1 MKQKQIALAAAMLVN
16 ALPVLAEDA
25 APVPEAATEYTLL
38 DAIKTGKPMT
48 SFRLRYESVSQ
59 DGLGP
64 VNTPAANTD
73 LKDGKG
79 TTLRSLIG
87 WQTAPFHNFSFAAQL
102 IDVSK
107 LQDDYNDSTNSTLI
121 NGLSNQPGREQYA
134 KIVDPDYTG
143 VNQLYL
149 DWTGIKNTRLRI
161 GRQQVNLDNVRF
173 VGDIGFRQVM
183 QVFDGESVLNK
194 SIPDTQIFLAHF
206 NRVRQITTV
215 LRNDGSLNIAN
226 VKYSISP
233 TESVVGYAYLSSF
246 EDLGLGRGWFG
257 NAAGTAGGAKNGN
270 ANAKADQSN
279 AIFGM
284 RLDGAHKIDDDWK
297 VLYTAEYAKQSD
309 YEGGDDRIDAHYY
322 KIGGGAAY
330 GNFSL
335 RADQELL
342 SSNNGEYAFQTPFGT
357 NHLFQGW
364 VDKFLTTPLEGI
376 RDTFVTAT
384 YKIGDF
390 TFFAD
395 YHWLDSDE
403 NFHTVGGGMAAN
415 GDRYGKEWNVA
426 ASYAYNANISAK
438 VEYGKFTEGDHYALL
453 ANTAD
458 STTGNRGRFRDT
470 DKLWLTLMYTF

>member
-1 MKQKQIALAAAMLVN
+1 MKQTHIALAAALMVN

-25 APVPEAATEYTLL
+25 APTPPAPSEYTLL

-48 SFRLRYESVSQ
+48 SFRLRYEDVSQ

-64 VNTPAANTD
+64 ANTSAANND
-73 LKDGKG
+73 LQDGKG

-107 LQDDYNDSTNSTLI
+107 FQDDYNDSTNGTLI
-121 NGLSNQPGREQYA
+121 NGVSNQPDKVKYA

-183 QVFDGESVLNK
+183 QVFDGESLLNK
-194 SIPDTQIFLAHF
+194 SLPDTQIFLAHF

-215 LRNDGSLNIAN
+215 LRDDGSLNIAN

-257 NAAGTAGGAKNGN
+257 NAAT
-270 ANAKADQSN
+270 
-279 AIFGM
+279 
-284 RLDGAHKIDDDWK
+284 
-297 VLYTAEYAKQSD
+297 
-309 YEGGDDRIDAHYY
+309 
-322 KIGGGAAY
+322 
-330 GNFSL
+330 
-335 RADQELL
+335 
-342 SSNNGEYAFQTPFGT
+342 
-357 NHLFQGW
+357 
-364 VDKFLTTPLEGI
+364 
-376 RDTFVTAT
+376 
-384 YKIGDF
+384 
-390 TFFAD
+390 
-395 YHWLDSDE
+395 
-403 NFHTVGGGMAAN
+403 
-415 GDRYGKEWNVA
+415 
-426 ASYAYNANISAK
+426 
-438 VEYGKFTEGDHYALL
+438 
-453 ANTAD
+453 
-458 STTGNRGRFRDT
+458 
-470 DKLWLTLMYTF
+470 

>member
-1 MKQKQIALAAAMLVN
+1 MKQTHIALAAALMVN

-25 APVPEAATEYTLL
+25 APTPPAPSEYTLL

-48 SFRLRYESVSQ
+48 SFRLRYEDVSQ

-64 VNTPAANTD
+64 ANTSAANND
-73 LKDGKG
+73 LQDGKG

-107 LQDDYNDSTNSTLI
+107 FQDDYNDSTNGTLI
-121 NGLSNQPGREQYA
+121 NGVSNQPDKVKYA

-183 QVFDGESVLNK
+183 QVFDGESLLNK
-194 SIPDTQIFLAHF
+194 SLPDTQIFLAHF

-215 LRNDGSLNIAN
+215 LRDDGSLNIAN

-257 NAAGTAGGAKNGN
+257 NAATGGGAKNGA

-279 AIFGM
+279 KIFGV

-297 VLYTAEYAKQSD
+297 ALYTAEYAKQSD
-309 YEGGDDRIDAHYY
+309 YEGGDSRIDAHYY
-322 KIGGGAAY
+322 KIGGGAGY

-342 SSNNGEYAFQTPFGT
+342 SSNHGEYAFQTPFGT

-376 RDTFVTAT
+376 KDTFVTAT
-384 YKIGDF
+384 YKYGDF

-403 NFHTVGGGMAAN
+403 NFHTVGGGTSTK
-415 GDRYGKEWNVA
+415 GDSYGKEWNVA

-453 ANTAD
+453 ANTGN
-458 STTGNRGRFRDT
+458 SVTGNRGRIRDT